1 MKDNEDMKTN
11 PADKLER
18 WPLER
23 LVPYAKNSRTHSDAQ
38 VAQIAASIRE
48 WGWTT
53 PILVDEA
60 GSIIAGHGRLQAAR
74 RLQMTEVPVVV
85 ASGWSEAQKRAYVI
99 ADNKLALNAGWDN
112 ELLSLELGEL
122 GDLGF
127 DLDLVGFTDEEIK
140 ALMPVEVTEGLTDP
154 DAAPAVQENPIT
166 VPGDVWVMGK
176 HRLMCG
182 DSTSIDAVDTL
193 MAGGKAD
200 MVFTD
205 PPYGISIVKGSKVG
219 GDKPF
224 GSKDSRGT
232 DGATNV
238 VKANLYAP
246 IAGDDTIEV
255 AIEAIQVIKTLG
267 ARVEII
273 WGGNYYA
280 QALENSSCWIVWDK
294 ENTGN
299 FADAELAWTNQKT
312 AVRIFKHMWNG
323 MVKASEHGQ
332 KRVHPT
338 QKPVKLAEWCFEQ
351 YGAECE
357 TVLDL
362 FCGSGSTLIACESS
376 GKTGYMMELSPH
388 YCDVIVK
395 RWQEF
400 TGKQAIHADTGK
412 TFEEVANGKAN
423 D

>member
-1 MKDNEDMKTN
+1 MQIEQIEIE
-11 PADKLER
+11 KL
-18 WPLER
+18 L
-23 LVPYAKNSRTHSDAQ
+23 PYARNSRTHSDEQ
-38 VAQIAASIRE
+38 TAQIAASIKE
-48 WGWTT
+48 FGFTN
-53 PILVDEA
+53 PVLIDNENQ
-60 GSIIAGHGRLQAAR
+60 IIAGHGRLMAAR
-74 RLQMTEVPVVV
+74 KLQLKEVPCIRL
-85 ASGWSEAQKRAYVI
+85 GYLTETQKKAYVI
-99 ADNKLALNAGWDN
+99 ADNKLALNSGWDEEMLALEIA
-112 ELLSLELGEL
+112 ELKDEDFDI
-122 GDLGF
+122 DL
-127 DLDLVGFTDEEIK
+127 LGFTDDELAGLADQIAEEVK
-140 ALMPVEVTEGLTDP
+140 GLTDE
-154 DAAPAVQENPIT
+154 DDAPAVPEEAKT
-166 VPGDVWVMGK
+166 KPGDIYVMGK

-182 DSTSIDAVDTL
+182 DSTSVDAVDKL
-193 MAGGKAD
+193 MDGQKVD

-246 IAGDDTIEV
+246 IAGDDTIDV

-267 ARVEII
+267 AKVEII

-280 QALENSSCWIVWDK
+280 KALENSSCWIVWDK

-338 QKPVKLAEWCFEQ
+338 QKPVKLAEWCFDQ

-362 FCGSGSTLIACESS
+362 FCGSGSTLIACEQS

-395 RWQEF
+395 RWQDY
-400 TGKQAIHADTGK
+400 TGKKAELIAAEQADGDDSTA
-412 TFEEVANGKAN
+412 
-423 D
+423 